1 MMVHFVV
8 EKGKKSE
15 GDYVIKIFSYG
26 EVWSIEHVLRLLKII
41 FDSERA
47 NYPIEKGLKGPSMLL
62 NAITEIA
69 FGRDVEAVLED
80 YGLKRKSGPKVQ
92 IFWKLDSK
100 PQNEVKTS
108 TIKGAEWRCCLRNPK
123 TLFRECLTDAE
134 KYSSRVG

>member
-100 PQNEVKTS
+100 
-108 TIKGAEWRCCLRNPK
+108 GAEWRCCLRNPK